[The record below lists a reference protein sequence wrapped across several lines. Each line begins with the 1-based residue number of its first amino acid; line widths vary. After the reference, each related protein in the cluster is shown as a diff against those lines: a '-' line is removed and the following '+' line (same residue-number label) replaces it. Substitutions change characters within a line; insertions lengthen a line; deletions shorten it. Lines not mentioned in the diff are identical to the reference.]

1 MKEYWFDVT
10 KCKEYQLIAQFGVC
24 FMCDCIMCVWCCDQ
38 VWLSHL
44 SDEMKN
50 TLQELLKSCLR
61 DAKSGKGGL
70 DPNKYPSQV
79 YTDLYSI
86 DVVFLSQRWENYG
99 PSTHFNC
106 PWQLLELV

>member
-1 MKEYWFDVT
+1 MR
-10 KCKEYQLIAQFGVC
+10 LR
-24 FMCDCIMCVWCCDQ
+24 CCDQ

-50 TLQELLKSCLR
+50 TLKELLKNCLR

-79 YTDLYSI
+79 GSI
-86 DVVFLSQRWENYG
+86 
-99 PSTHFNC
+99 
-106 PWQLLELV
+106 